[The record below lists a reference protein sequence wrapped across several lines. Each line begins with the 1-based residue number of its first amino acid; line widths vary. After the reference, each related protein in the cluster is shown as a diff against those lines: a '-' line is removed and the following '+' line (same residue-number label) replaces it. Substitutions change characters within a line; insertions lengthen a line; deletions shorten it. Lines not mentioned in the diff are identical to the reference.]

1 VIFHIAYAADWR
13 QAQRDGA
20 YTVSTRGRSLAEEGF
35 LHASTERQVAGV
47 AHAFYRGEPGLVLL
61 VIDPDR
67 LTSELRYEAVPGAD
81 EPFPHIYGP
90 LNLDAVVEARPFTVE
105 ETA

>member
-1 VIFHIAYAADWR
+1 MIYHIAYAADWR
-13 QAQRDGA
+13 QAQEDGA

-35 LHASTERQVAGV
+35 IHASTERQVATV
-47 AHAFYRGEPGLVLL
+47 ANAFYRGEPDLLLL

-67 LTSELRYEAVPGAD
+67 LTAELKYEPVPGAD

-90 LNLDAVVEARPFTVE
+90 LNVDAVVAAREFT
-105 ETA
+105 A